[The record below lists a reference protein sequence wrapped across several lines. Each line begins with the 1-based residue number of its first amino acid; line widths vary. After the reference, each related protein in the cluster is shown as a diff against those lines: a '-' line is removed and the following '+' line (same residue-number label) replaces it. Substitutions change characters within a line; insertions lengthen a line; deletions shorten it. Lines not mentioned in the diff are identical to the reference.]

1 MSEFI
6 EVAKIEE
13 VKSGTM
19 KVVSAGGAKSSWP
32 GLEIS
37 TTPLIIAVPI

>member
-13 VKSGTM
+13 LKSGTM
-19 KVVSAGGAKSSWP
+19 KVVSAGGARNPPDQGWR
-32 GLEIS
+32 
-37 TTPLIIAVPI
+37 